1 MLHHHIEHQYID
13 HHLRSGEVEDLTDT
27 TLHHQIGG
35 GDGDGEEEVEDASL
49 VKQ

>member
-1 MLHHHIEHQYID
+1 MNHTF
-13 HHLRSGEVEDLTDT
+13 HHLRPGEVEGLID
-27 TLHHQIGG
+27 TLHHQIGV